1 MAKTVG
7 LTFKKATP
15 APEAEKYT
23 CPVCGKEYKTEDSLN
38 KHIAKEHPGSQ
49 NPEK

>member
-1 MAKTVG
+1 MGKIIG
-7 LTFKKATP
+7 LVF
-15 APEAEKYT
+15 EKPSFV